1 MLLRELTHRHWPR
14 ETCDWLRKIC
24 SDWPGPR
31 ETLPATIARGEL
43 PDAQK
48 SLILIS
54 YLIKDGRRL
63 YPFRVP
69 HLAWLIKTSLRDS
82 RNDTVDDG

>member
-31 ETLPATIARGEL
+31 ETLPATIARGEV

-48 SLILIS
+48 SLILITVS
-54 YLIKDGRRL
+54 ILSRTDGYTRSASRT
-63 YPFRVP
+63 
-69 HLAWLIKTSLRDS
+69 WLIKTSLRDS